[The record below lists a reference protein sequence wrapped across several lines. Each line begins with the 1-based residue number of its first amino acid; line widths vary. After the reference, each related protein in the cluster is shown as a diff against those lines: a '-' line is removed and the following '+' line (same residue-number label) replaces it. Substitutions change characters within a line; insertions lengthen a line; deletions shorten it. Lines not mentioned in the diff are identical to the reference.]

1 MENLSGDECS
11 ETVKML
17 PIKDDEATTTSTTT
31 TNLTNPPLNLNII
44 NVKTS
49 SNDNLLSLQANNSC
63 KNFVP
68 TFEVSTL
75 NLKMSPSHFQVTF

>member
-17 PIKDDEATTTSTTT
+17 PLKDDEATAKS

-44 NVKTS
+44 NVTTRSNENLS
-49 SNDNLLSLQANNSC
+49 SLKENNSS

-68 TFEVSTL
+68 TFEV
-75 NLKMSPSHFQVTF
+75 NQHK